1 MESASEHIGVVII
14 GRNEGPR
21 LVRSL
26 ESLCP
31 QSNAIVYVD
40 SGSTDNSV
48 HEAESRGVHAIQMDL
63 SKPFTASRAR
73 NAGFA
78 ALIERWP
85 AVTAV
90 QFVDGDCQI
99 LPGWLA
105 DANEALNADPSRVAI
120 CGWGREIHPENS
132 IYNRICQV
140 EWRMGSA
147 GEVGAF
153 GGLVMIRTSAFAAV
167 NGFDET
173 VIAAEDDELALR
185 LRANGGT
192 IYKLDRDCFAHDANI
207 LRFGQWWK
215 RAQRGGYAYAQVS
228 NMHGSAPE
236 KKFVK
241 ELQRTNLWGIA
252 APAVAVLG
260 APFTRGLSLGVL
272 ARYPIA
278 MARAAQTAHR
288 RGNNLSDSVA
298 WGVSCGLAVFP
309 QAIGA
314 QQFKRNQ
321 RRGQTHQ
328 MIEYKS
334 AAPSPSAAQTNR

>member
-1 MESASEHIGVVII
+1 MLAEGDVGVVII

-21 LVRSL
+21 LIRSL
-26 ESLCP
+26 ESLIP

-40 SGSTDNSV
+40 SGSTDDSV
-48 HEAESRGVHAIQMDL
+48 PQAESRGVHVVEMDL

-73 NAGFA
+73 NAGFE
-78 ALIERWP
+78 ALIEHWP
-85 AVTAV
+85 HVRKV

-105 DANEALNADPSRVAI
+105 DASAALDAEPNRIAA
-120 CGWGREIHPENS
+120 CGWGREIHPEHS

-147 GEVGAF
+147 GDVAAF
-153 GGLVMIRTSAFAAV
+153 GGLVMIRTDAFAAV
-167 NGFDET
+167 GGFDAD
-173 VIAAEDDELALR
+173 VVAAEDDELAFR

-192 IYKLDRDCFAHDANI
+192 IFKLDRDCFAHDANI
-207 LRFGQWWK
+207 LRFSQWWR

-228 NMHGSAPE
+228 SMHGLGPE

-241 ELQRTNLWGIA
+241 ELQRTKRWGIV
-252 APAVAVLG
+252 APVLAIAG
-260 APFTRGLSLGVL
+260 APFTRGLSLGVF

-278 MARAAQTAHR
+278 MARAAQTARR
-288 RGNNLSDSVA
+288 RGNTWSDSVA

-309 QAIGA
+309 QVVGA
-314 QQFKRNQ
+314 RHFARN
-321 RRGQTHQ
+321 RCRGQTHP

-334 AAPSPSAAQTNR
+334 SPAVAPTNR

>member
-1 MESASEHIGVVII
+1 MLAEGDVGIVII
-14 GRNEGPR
+14 GRNEGLR
-21 LVRSL
+21 LIRSL
-26 ESLCP
+26 ESLTP

-40 SGSTDNSV
+40 SGSTDDSV
-48 HEAESRGVHAIQMDL
+48 DQAGSRRVHVVQMDL

-73 NAGFA
+73 NAGFE
-78 ALIERWP
+78 ALVVKWP
-85 AVTAV
+85 HVSKV

-105 DANEALNADPSRVAI
+105 EASAALDADQNRVAV
-120 CGWGREIHPENS
+120 CGWGREIHPQHS

-147 GEVGAF
+147 GEVNAF
-153 GGLVMIRTSAFAAV
+153 GGLVMIRADAFKAV
-167 NGFDET
+167 GGFDAN
-173 VIAAEDDELALR
+173 VVAAEDDELAFR

-192 IYKLDRDCFAHDANI
+192 IFKLDRDCFAHDANI
-207 LRFGQWWK
+207 VRFSQWWK
-215 RAQRGGYAYAQVS
+215 RAQRGGYAFAQVS
-228 NMHGSAPE
+228 SMHGSGPE

-241 ELQRTNLWGIA
+241 EVQRTNLWGIF
-252 APAVAVLG
+252 APALAIAG

-278 MARAAQTAHR
+278 MARAAQTARR
-288 RGNNLSDSVA
+288 RGNTLADSIA

-314 QQFKRNQ
+314 RQFARNQ

-328 MIEYKS
+328 MIEYK
-334 AAPSPSAAQTNR
+334 PSPTVAPTNR

>member
-1 MESASEHIGVVII
+1 MLADGDVGVVII

-21 LVRSL
+21 LIRSL
-26 ESLCP
+26 ESLTP

-40 SGSTDNSV
+40 SGSADDSV
-48 HEAESRGVHAIQMDL
+48 HQAHSRRVHVVQMDL

-73 NAGFA
+73 NAGFD
-78 ALIERWP
+78 ALMEKWP
-85 AVTAV
+85 HISKV

-105 DANEALNADPSRVAI
+105 DASAALDADPNRVAA
-120 CGWGREIHPENS
+120 CGWGLEIHPEHS

-140 EWRMGSA
+140 EWRTGSA
-147 GEVGAF
+147 GEVAAF
-153 GGLVMIRTSAFAAV
+153 GGLVMIRTDAFSAV
-167 NGFDET
+167 GGFDED
-173 VIAAEDDELALR
+173 VVAAEDDELAFR
-185 LRANGGT
+185 LRRNGGV
-192 IYKLDRDCFAHDANI
+192 ILKLDRDCFAHDANI

-228 NMHGSAPE
+228 SMHGSGPE

-241 ELQRTNLWGIA
+241 ELQRTNRWGIVVPALAIA
-252 APAVAVLG
+252 A
-260 APFTRGLSLGVL
+260 APFTRGLTLGVL

-278 MARAAQTAHR
+278 MARAAQTARR
-288 RGNNLSDSVA
+288 RGNTWPDSVA
-298 WGVSCGLAVFP
+298 WGISCGLAVFP

-314 QQFKRNQ
+314 RQFTRNQ

-328 MIEYKS
+328 MIEYKTS
-334 AAPSPSAAQTNR
+334 PAVAPTNR

>member
-1 MESASEHIGVVII
+1 MLAEGDVGVVII

-21 LVRSL
+21 LIRSL
-26 ESLCP
+26 ESLTP

-40 SGSTDNSV
+40 SGSTDDSV
-48 HEAESRGVHAIQMDL
+48 AQAESCGVRVVQMDL

-73 NAGFA
+73 NAGFE
-78 ALIERWP
+78 ALVQHWP
-85 AVTAV
+85 HVSQV

-105 DANEALNADPSRVAI
+105 DASAALAADPNRVAV
-120 CGWGREIHPENS
+120 CGWGREIHPEHS

-147 GEVGAF
+147 GEVAAF
-153 GGLVMIRTSAFAAV
+153 GGLVMIRADAFKAV
-167 NGFDET
+167 DGFDAD
-173 VIAAEDDELALR
+173 VVAAEDDELAFR

-192 IYKLDRDCFAHDANI
+192 IFKLDRDCFAHDANI
-207 LRFGQWWK
+207 LRFRQWWK

-228 NMHGSAPE
+228 SMHGSGPE

-241 ELQRTNLWGIA
+241 ELQRTKLWGIV
-252 APAVAVLG
+252 APALAIAGL
-260 APFTRGLSLGVL
+260 PFTRGLSLGVF

-278 MARAAQTAHR
+278 MARAAQTAR
-288 RGNNLSDSVA
+288 RRSNTWPDSVA

-309 QAIGA
+309 QAIGVR
-314 QQFKRNQ
+314 QFARNQ

-334 AAPSPSAAQTNR
+334 SPAVAPTNR

>member
-1 MESASEHIGVVII
+1 MLAEGDRGVVII
-14 GRNEGPR
+14 GRNEGSR
-21 LVRSL
+21 LIRSL
-26 ESLCP
+26 ESLTP

-40 SGSTDNSV
+40 SGSTDDSV
-48 HEAESRGVHAIQMDL
+48 AQARARRVHVVQMDL

-73 NAGFA
+73 NAGFE
-78 ALIERWP
+78 ALVAKWP
-85 AVTAV
+85 HVRNV

-105 DANEALNADPSRVAI
+105 DASAALDAEPNRVAV
-120 CGWGREIHPENS
+120 CGWGREIHPEHS

-147 GEVGAF
+147 GEVAAF
-153 GGLVMIRTSAFAAV
+153 GGLVMIRADAFKAV
-167 NGFDET
+167 DGFDAD
-173 VIAAEDDELALR
+173 VVAAEDDELAFR

-192 IYKLDRDCFAHDANI
+192 IFKLDRDCFAHDANI
-207 LRFGQWWK
+207 LRFSQWWK

-228 NMHGSAPE
+228 SMHGSGPE

-241 ELQRTNLWGIA
+241 EVQRTKLWGMVAPALAIA
-252 APAVAVLG
+252 A

-278 MARAAQTAHR
+278 MARAAQTARR
-288 RGNNLSDSVA
+288 RGNTWPDSVA

-309 QAIGA
+309 QAVGA
-314 QQFKRNQ
+314 RQFARNQ
-321 RRGQTHQ
+321 RLGQTHQ
-328 MIEYKS
+328 MIEYK
-334 AAPSPSAAQTNR
+334 PSPAVAPTNR